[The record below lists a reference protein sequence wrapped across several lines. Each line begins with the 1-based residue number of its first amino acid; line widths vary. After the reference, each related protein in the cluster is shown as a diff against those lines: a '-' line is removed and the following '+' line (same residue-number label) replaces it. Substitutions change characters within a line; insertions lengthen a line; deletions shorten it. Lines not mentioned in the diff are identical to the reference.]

1 MKLSPIRRLAVP
13 TTPSTGETMGRGF
26 DFALVMLVFLGIG
39 ALIDHWLG
47 TWPGVAIGLVIFSVV
62 GQFVSMYYRYK
73 ADMEAHE
80 AERRERQVNPARRSA
95 AAGRTTDTSGTTS
108 NGTSSGGATA

>member
-1 MKLSPIRRLAVP
+1 MKLTPIRRLAVP
-13 TTPSTGETMGRGF
+13 TTPATGQTMGRGF

-39 ALIDHWLG
+39 ALVDHWLG

-73 ADMEAHE
+73 ADMETLE
-80 AERRERQVNPARRSA
+80 AERRERQVNPARRPGA
-95 AAGRTTDTSGTTS
+95 VDGGTPTDR
-108 NGTSSGGATA
+108 ATA